1 MEIIKNLTAL
11 LRDLEGNP
19 MLDRSVT
26 LPTTDTPMPLR
37 KILNTLGTCGLLR
50 REDRPARLILTD
62 DAQYFLE
69 SGDELFL
76 VAALHAN
83 VRFLGEALANL
94 GDGLTH
100 DELRSIAATQYGL
113 EWASLDQIRRR
124 VYWLRAA
131 GLVDFWSNG
140 KIVPTARGL
149 EFLERLDLPEP
160 EDLPHRRHSPV
171 QPVEIP
177 PPPAPLAA
185 RLAETDQAALLSRKR
200 PMGYVAGGWR
210 VEVLSRLVNAAMPEI
225 TRDDFRNFCV
235 KEFNIAASSAEQT
248 LGPLRAFEILKQVG
262 PDSYAATE
270 LAASCLASGEP
281 LDFIRLLHLNVA
293 LLGETLEALDD
304 GVHSRTI
311 VAIFAERYPEMHVQ
325 VSREDITTRLA
336 LLEETGLAERIG
348 LVIRRTPLGTALVR
362 TLPLLNRVDC
372 GAGAER
378 DIAHQDSG
386 PLLEPAIGVSSSDV
400 RSLSAEIV
408 QASTDSADYQR
419 FERAVA
425 DAFRSLGVDV
435 EAHSGPNKTDVIIDL
450 WQSPTS
456 RLRVAVEAKTDGAG
470 LVTDHDVK
478 FPRLGG
484 HRERHNAQC
493 TVLIG
498 PQFDG
503 WVEREAAKDR
513 VALLTARELADA
525 VVRHARTPLTPR
537 EVSALVTVQE
547 AGALDHAWLAAERQ
561 QEALGHV
568 LHTLW
573 KSGNDPVDIEFTAG
587 ALSVN
592 DIWRETKKALK
603 TPLSRSEIE
612 EALAFLEAPIIAGVT
627 KQGSEFAATAPP
639 SLIVARLRAL
649 ANAIESTGTSGKS
662 VGSARDEP
670 PSLPAPRLPQP
681 QNEEASTAL
690 DASAMRAWAQAQG
703 RTVNTRGRLPDS
715 LIRDYRRA
723 NGLLDE

>member
-1 MEIIKNLTAL
+1 M
-11 LRDLEGNP
+11 
-19 MLDRSVT
+19 
-26 LPTTDTPMPLR
+26 
-37 KILNTLGTCGLLR
+37 
-50 REDRPARLILTD
+50 
-62 DAQYFLE
+62 
-69 SGDELFL
+69 
-76 VAALHAN
+76 
-83 VRFLGEALANL
+83 
-94 GDGLTH
+94 
-100 DELRSIAATQYGL
+100 
-113 EWASLDQIRRR
+113 
-124 VYWLRAA
+124 
-131 GLVDFWSNG
+131 
-140 KIVPTARGL
+140 PTARGL
-149 EFLERLDLPEP
+149 EFLERIDLPKP
-160 EDLPHRRHSPV
+160 EDLPHWPQSPV
-171 QPVEIP
+171 QPAEIP

-185 RLAETDQAALLSRKR
+185 RLAETDQAALVSRKR

-210 VEVLSRLVNAAMPEI
+210 VEVLGRLVNAATPEI
-225 TRDDFRNFCV
+225 TRDNFRNFCV
-235 KEFNIAASSAEQT
+235 QEFNIAASSAEQA
-248 LGPLRAFEILKQVG
+248 LGPLRAFEILEQVG
-262 PDSYAATE
+262 PDSFAPTE

-293 LLGETLEALDD
+293 LLGETLEAVDG

-311 VAIFAERYPEMHVQ
+311 VSIFAERYPEMHVQ

-336 LLEETGLAERIG
+336 LLEETGLIERIG
-348 LVIRRTPLGTALVR
+348 LVIRRTPLGTALVQ
-362 TLPLLNRVDC
+362 TLPLLNRVGD
-372 GAGAER
+372 GDDAEC

-386 PLLEPAIGVSSSDV
+386 PLLGPAISVSSSDA
-400 RSLSAEIV
+400 RSLSIEIV

-435 EAHSGPNKTDVIIDL
+435 EAHSGPSKTDVILDL

-470 LVTDHDVK
+470 LVTDQDVK

-503 WVEREAAKDR
+503 WVEKEAAKER

-537 EVSALVTVQE
+537 EISALVTVQE
-547 AGALDHAWLAAERQ
+547 AGALENTWLAAERR

-568 LHTLW
+568 LYTVW
-573 KSGNDPVDIEFTAG
+573 KSGNDPVDIEFSAG

-592 DIWRETKKALK
+592 DIWRETKGALK

-612 EALAFLEAPIIAGVT
+612 EALAFLGAPVIAGLA
-627 KQGSEFAATAPP
+627 KHDSGFAATAPP
-639 SLIVARLRAL
+639 SLIAARLRAL
-649 ANAIESTGTSGKS
+649 ANAIESTGMGSKS
-662 VGSARDEP
+662 VGSATDIP
-670 PSLPAPRLPQP
+670 PSSSAPGLLRPRI
-681 QNEEASTAL
+681 EEVSTAV
-690 DASAMRAWAQAQG
+690 DASAVRAWAQAQG
-703 RTVNTRGRLPDS
+703 RTVNTRGRLPAS

-723 NGLLDE
+723 NELLDE